1 MKMRSSLR
9 GQKKILSV
17 KYDCSGLE
25 NSFEVILRNREDG
38 NGMRAYERLLNYV
51 VIHTTSDESSET
63 VPSTERQFDL
73 AHKLRDEMAGL
84 GIEDANVDAN
94 CYVMGHIPATP
105 GCEDRPAIGF
115 IAHLDTAPDSS
126 GENVHPIVH
135 KDYSG
140 EDVELGNGRMLTKA
154 LFPHLSGLK
163 GRTLIT
169 TDGSTLLGADD
180 KAGIAEIITMAEEII
195 RSDVPHGRICIA
207 FTPDEEIGHG
217 AELLDLEKFGADF
230 AYTVDGGPENEI
242 EYENFNAAKA
252 VFDIRGV
259 SVHPGDAK
267 NRMVN
272 AALVACEISGMLPS
286 AETPA
291 HTEGREGFY
300 HLTDIN
306 GNVENAVISYII
318 RDHDAGL
325 FDAKIGT
332 LRKIEKTIN
341 EKYGDGTVVLT
352 VTDQYRNMIEK
363 IRPHMHIV
371 DTAKKCIFMQRLEV
385 LDVPVRGGT
394 DGAQLSYRGL
404 PCPNLG
410 TGGYAF
416 HGPLEHIT
424 AEGMDTVVNI
434 LCQIVKEYA
443 KQ

>member
-1 MKMRSSLR
+1 
-9 GQKKILSV
+9 
-17 KYDCSGLE
+17 
-25 NSFEVILRNREDG
+25 
-38 NGMRAYERLLNYV
+38 MRAYERLLDYV
-51 VIHTTSDESSET
+51 VIHTTSDEGSET
-63 VPSTERQFDL
+63 VPSTGRQFDL
-73 AHKLRDEMAGL
+73 ANKLKDEMTAL
-84 GIEDANVDAN
+84 GIEDADVDDN

-105 GCEDRPAIGF
+105 GCEDKPAIGF

-126 GENVHPIVH
+126 GENVHPIIH
-135 KDYSG
+135 EDYSG
-140 EDVELGNGRMLTKA
+140 GDVELGNGRVLSVA

-180 KAGIAEIITMAEEII
+180 KAGIAEIMTMAEEMI
-195 RSDVPHGRICIA
+195 RGGLPHGRICIA

-217 AELLDLEKFGADF
+217 AELLNLEKFGADF
-230 AYTVDGGPENEI
+230 AYTVDEI

-267 NRMVN
+267 NRMIN

-306 GNVENAVISYII
+306 GNVENAMIAYIV

-325 FDAKIGT
+325 FDSKIKT
-332 LRKIEKTIN
+332 LRKIEQTIN
-341 EKYGDGTVVLT
+341 EKYGDHTVKLTVV
-352 VTDQYRNMIEK
+352 DQYRNMIEK

-371 DTAKKCIFMQRLEV
+371 ETAKKCIAEQGLEV

-424 AEGMDTVVNI
+424 AEGMDAVVNI
-434 LCQIVKEYA
+434 LCRIVKEYA
-443 KQ
+443 NK